1 MSKLHVVGIG
11 PGSTEYLTFKAKE
24 VVESS
29 DIIVGSK
36 RALELFAEVETEKL
50 ELAVENIQEMLRF
63 AVTKACEGKDVSVLS
78 TGDPGFSGVLKPIL
92 RLADDLEVDVVPGIS
107 SIQICASKLK
117 LSWDDANL
125 ITMHGKGISQEL
137 IDTIKNGKPTII
149 LPNHTIEEIAKFLI
163 DNGTDPERKVAV
175 CEKMG
180 YSDEKILTS
189 TLEKVLKENFSYMC
203 VFVIY

>member
-36 RALELFAEVETEKL
+36 RALELFREIEAEKY
-50 ELAVENIQEMLRF
+50 ELGVENMQEMLRF
-63 AVTKACEGKDVSVLS
+63 SVTKACEGKDVSLLS

-92 RLADDLEVDVVPGIS
+92 GLADDLEVDVVPGIS

-117 LSWDDANL
+117 LSWDDANIL
-125 ITMHGKGISQEL
+125 TMHGKGISDEL
-137 IDTIKNGKPTII
+137 LDTIQNGKPTII
-149 LPNHTIEEIAKFLI
+149 LPNHTIEEIVKFLI
-163 DNGTDPERKVAV
+163 DNGADPERKVAV

-180 YSDEKILTS
+180 YLDEKILVS
-189 TLEKVLKENFSYMC
+189 TLKKILDEDFSYMC

>member
-11 PGSTEYLTFKAKE
+11 PGSNEYLTFKAKE

-36 RALELFAEVETEKL
+36 RALELFSDAEAEKL
-50 ELAVENIQEMLRF
+50 ELGVGNMQEMLGL
-63 AVTKACEGKDVSVLS
+63 AVTKACEGKDVSLLS

-92 RLADDLEVDVVPGIS
+92 GLADGLEVEVVPGIS
-107 SIQICASKLK
+107 SIQMCASKLK

-125 ITMHGKGISQEL
+125 ITMHGKGISNEL
-137 IDTIKNGKPTII
+137 MDAIQNGKHTII

-163 DNGTDPERKVAV
+163 DNGSDPERKVAV
-175 CEKMG
+175 CEKLG
-180 YSDEKILTS
+180 YSDEKIVLS
-189 TLEKVLKENFSYMC
+189 TLKKVLREDFSYMC